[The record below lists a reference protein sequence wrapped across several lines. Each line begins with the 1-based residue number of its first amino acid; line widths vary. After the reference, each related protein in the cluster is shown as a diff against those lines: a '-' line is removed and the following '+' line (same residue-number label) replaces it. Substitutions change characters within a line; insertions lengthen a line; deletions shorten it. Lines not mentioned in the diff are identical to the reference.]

1 MVYVNGHKYVEGETL
16 KNGAILEHVE
26 QDSIVVLQ
34 EGQRLRHRS
43 DAR

>member
-16 KNGAILEHVE
+16 ENGAILEHIE
-26 QDSIVVLQ
+26 QDGIVVLQ
-34 EGQRLRHRS
+34 EGQRLRLCS